1 MTVTVHNDHDNLRVN
16 KRQIARHVRQV
27 LSALGRSRAGV
38 DVTLTDDHAIRR
50 LNAEYRTIDEV
61 TDVLSFAIADD
72 PDDPGVFDHLGDVVV
87 SLDTAARQAL
97 AVQQVAAS
105 GAYMLREETLF
116 LVTHGVLHLLG
127 YDHVDDG
134 DAEVM
139 QALELRFMKEVT
151 AIDPQQVDR
160 QDHGL

>member
-1 MTVTVHNDHDNLRVN
+1 MTVTVHNEHAKLRVN
-16 KRQIARHVRQV
+16 KRRIARHVRQV
-27 LSALGRSRAGV
+27 LTALGRSRAGV

-97 AVQQVAAS
+97 TVRQVAAS
-105 GAYMLREETLF
+105 GGYMLREETLF

-127 YDHVDDG
+127 YDHVEDG